1 MTAIQANAI
10 SLSYGGNLI
19 VDQLSVSVPRGQI
32 TALIGAN
39 GCGKSTLLRGLARLM
54 PLHQGQVILDGH
66 DIAHMPAKVLAQR
79 LGMLPQSPQ
88 APEGLTVY
96 ELVAQGRYPH
106 QSWLQQWRDQ
116 DAQAVQQALVM
127 TNLVDLAQRPIDALS
142 GGQRQRAWIAMTLAQ
157 DTELILLDEPT
168 TYLDVAHQIEVL
180 QLLERLNREQGR
192 TVVMVLHDINHATR
206 FAHHLVALKGGQV
219 MATGAPHQ
227 VVTVQLLADVFGVEA
242 DIIHDPRTHQPL
254 CVVYGVHG

>member
-54 PLHQGQVILDGH
+54 PLQQGQVILDGH
-66 DIAHMPAKVLAQR
+66 DIAHVPAKVLAQR

-116 DAQAVQQALVM
+116 DAHAVQQALVM

-157 DTELILLDEPT
+157 DTEMILLDEPT

-180 QLLERLNREQGR
+180 QLLAQLNCEQGR
-192 TVVMVLHDINHATR
+192 TIVMVLHDINHATR
-206 FAHHLVALKGGQV
+206 FAHHLVALKAGQV
-219 MATGAPHQ
+219 MAAGAPHQ

-242 DIIHDPRTHQPL
+242 DILQDPRTHQPL

>member
-157 DTELILLDEPT
+157 IPS
-168 TYLDVAHQIEVL
+168 
-180 QLLERLNREQGR
+180 
-192 TVVMVLHDINHATR
+192 
-206 FAHHLVALKGGQV
+206 
-219 MATGAPHQ
+219 
-227 VVTVQLLADVFGVEA
+227 
-242 DIIHDPRTHQPL
+242 
-254 CVVYGVHG
+254 